1 MFYWK
6 SNCANKK
13 LTVQKKLP
21 QRPQINSC
29 QKVARNNWNI
39 VFVSERNVFLEAPCV
54 KIGILFKGKQKSC
67 FVINKVKKK
76 KKNTLVVFGFECVC
90 LDILSFSNNNTFN

>member
-76 KKNTLVVFGFECVC
+76 QNTLVVFGFECVC